1 MTKTIWP
8 EEMVLAFS
16 PDFVA
21 PVIGYLTSEASS
33 TTQGLFE
40 ISGGWVAAVRWQ
52 RTQGYSVRSIIILCH
67 YQAKLKDHFA

>member
-21 PVIGYLTSEASS
+21 PVIGYLTSEACD
-33 TTQGLFE
+33 TTQGLYE

-52 RTQGYSVRSIIILCH
+52 RTAGYSVCLFFFVFFWFCTT
-67 YQAKLKDHFA
+67 Y